1 MQSEFDLLIVF
12 LFRKE
17 MNVIKKMSW
26 LRAVMISCVKLNTK
40 VAIFLSVISFVSFQ
54 NNLTAAQVFVIFSY
68 YDILKYTM
76 VDFLPMAITFTLEAY
91 VSLKRMQEF
100 LLLPEVDNQDGVDL
114 VYIEELKS
122 VKVNG
127 VFEKIGNG

>member
-1 MQSEFDLLIVF
+1 
-12 LFRKE
+12 

-40 VAIFLSVISFVSFQ
+40 VAIFLSVISFISFQ
-54 NNLTAAQVFVIFSY
+54 NDLTAAKVYVIFSY
-68 YDILKYTM
+68 YEMLRFNL
-76 VDFLPMAITFTLEAY
+76 VDFLPLAITFTLEAY
-91 VSLKRMQEF
+91 VSVKRIQEF

-114 VYIEELKS
+114 VTIDETK
-122 VKVNG
+122 VPVNG